1 MKIKIGIKPEDAL
14 TKNRNLEL
22 EKIVTS
28 SLTENKFE
36 ITFDFIKKELSKKD
50 VIITDGMISQFC
62 KKKKYEVLLK

>member
-1 MKIKIGIKPEDAL
+1 MKIKIGTKPEDAL
-14 TKNRNLEL
+14 TKSRNLEL

-62 KKKKYEVLLK
+62 QKKKYEVLLK